1 MPVTVDTPL
10 CVTDQATF
18 MTVVR
23 KYKPKKGRREGGREE
38 DARGGRGSR
47 EVDCD
52 NLSVQC
58 LINAS
63 DAREKKK
70 QLLPGFEPGS
80 SECRSDVLTN

>member
-18 MTVVR
+18 MTVVC
-23 KYKPKKGRREGGREE
+23 KHKPREGGREGG
-38 DARGGRGSR
+38 RRMQGGGRGSR

-63 DAREKKK
+63 DAREKKTT
-70 QLLPGFEPGS
+70 S
-80 SECRSDVLTN
+80 ARI